1 MIMQPILLTWED
13 YHDNALMQKKKKTTT
28 CNICSMKIHIS
39 VYNKNRDEKN
49 RDVFSFKK

>member
-1 MIMQPILLTWED
+1 MQPILLTWED
-13 YHDNALMQKKKKTTT
+13 YHDNALMQKKKP
-28 CNICSMKIHIS
+28 CNICNMKIHIS

>member
-13 YHDNALMQKKKKTTT
+13 YHDNALTQKKKKNT
-28 CNICSMKIHIS
+28 CNICSMKIHIL

-49 RDVFSFKK
+49 GDIFSFKK